1 MALKLKQKTE
11 IQEVISTCLRNKFK
25 NYVPQNNYMPFHT
38 RLLGKDRMALYS
50 FMQSLLTT
58 FGTSIFEPVAA
69 ALARNNFVKVETQ
82 YVVGQSI
89 YADCQQSVQAIINK
103 LTYNPKPDKIKELEV
118 LQKHLSGIK
127 NKLKPAKIDLFVEND
142 KGEQFLFD
150 LKTAKPNKGD
160 FQKYKQT
167 LLEWAGIAYTSN
179 KNAKI
184 HTLIAIP
191 YNPYEPEPYQFWTMA
206 GMLDIDNEL
215 KVAEDFWNFLGGEG
229 AYNDLLDC
237 FERAGVELRSEI
249 DNYFAKFNS

>member
-1 MALKLKQKTE
+1 MALTLKQKTE

-127 NKLKPAKIDLFVEND
+127 NKLKPAINNLVK
-142 KGEQFLFD
+142 
-150 LKTAKPNKGD
+150 A
-160 FQKYKQT
+160 
-167 LLEWAGIAYTSN
+167 
-179 KNAKI
+179 
-184 HTLIAIP
+184 
-191 YNPYEPEPYQFWTMA
+191 
-206 GMLDIDNEL
+206 
-215 KVAEDFWNFLGGEG
+215 
-229 AYNDLLDC
+229 
-237 FERAGVELRSEI
+237 
-249 DNYFAKFNS
+249 